1 MPDWKNF
8 HTFLLVVVLVVGGT
22 IGATGYFA
30 KAEHLKLT
38 DEHLKL
44 TDMRLEQ
51 KIQQDRYWWLKARFE
66 KLQKAFPANRPAP
79 QAVREEMGNLDREI
93 KEIEKPKEVGRP

>member
-8 HTFLLVVVLVVGGT
+8 HTFLLVVVLIVVGT
-22 IGATGYFA
+22 IGATSYFA

-66 KLQKAFPANRPAP
+66 KLHKAFPANRPAP
-79 QAVREEMGNLDREI
+79 QVIREEMGNLDREI
-93 KEIEKPKEVGRP
+93 KEIEKPREANKP